1 MTQKEKLLVQY
12 SNYLKMRNY
21 SIDTYKSYMCS
32 VRKFWEYCERQRGNP
47 SFDKDNAVQSYLA
60 FRLTVQKRNFSTVN
74 GDYSALQW
82 FYKYILGREWDVRKL
97 IRPRMEKRLP
107 KYINPKQVAKLVD
120 VCPNQKHKV
129 LFLTYYSTGL
139 RLSEARK
146 LNWEDVSFEEGI
158 IHVRKGKGA
167 KDRIAILHKDMAD
180 LLKDYR
186 KILPASQTL
195 VFAGKYYKDPMSK
208 RAIQWAFVQARRK
221 AELPEWVTAHV
232 LRHSYATNVLKNKT
246 DLLTLKELLGHKK
259 LVTTSRYL
267 HLDTSH
273 LKISHNTLSHQCL
286 QTVIQQTQKDLP

>member
-1 MTQKEKLLVQY
+1 
-12 SNYLKMRNY
+12 
-21 SIDTYKSYMCS
+21 MCS